1 MNKESLLSFGAKT
14 QSSNLDGFPSHLGC
28 GVLAPLQR
36 NIITRRNVNKRAKLV
51 SEDDQTNYK
60 RVVEDKRNY
69 LHNVVQI
76 ILSGGGRDL
85 PVCEINK
92 HVTALANYKHS
103 EQARLGDFVLNAID
117 KTFKDTVQQKAW
129 NALNIDNGVTASK
142 VFVEEFNSWNANLEL
157 LLKAFL
163 YLDRVYLLLHPKK
176 QPIQE
181 HGLRLFAETCLG
193 EDSEH
198 FRLIIEK
205 LIKSMHSTIIE
216 DPGLIDHKAF
226 ISLMRL
232 IGRIDFD
239 KTYVLIMGLEKVLS
253 LNYYHWNSLWMQS
266 PTTYFDKVLS
276 NLRNDILLFK
286 QMGYNETAA
295 TFARQVLRHTI
306 ITDLSKVLSTC
317 LAPLLDTTRS
327 TDLGILIKYLLAEG
341 ETVNADYV
349 KEVIYYFGM
358 HIQAESGRTL
368 ESCSISGKNP
378 IPELIKLRDRYF
390 DVCKNLL
397 YVNADKFE
405 FEVRSA
411 LSTTISSADNQNF
424 CLRQF
429 SKYCDSF
436 FKSKEIDIDAFIS
449 TLIAFFK
456 LTENKS
462 KLLSN
467 YERDL
472 SKRLLLGRN
481 FNFSMECKIVE
492 SLLSEVGE
500 GVDGS
505 KLKYM
510 IGDLRRCYDE
520 YSHVN
525 VDINF
530 FPLVLQKS
538 NWPDVPK
545 HSTDIKLP
553 EALQH
558 ALTTFTDYYVRSN
571 KKHKYQQLD
580 WTNYMFHQLTLL
592 VHFDKGPKDLQVN
605 LLQATVILL
614 FSEIDTI
621 TFKELHER
629 TGIDELLLHKVVSS
643 LSSTKFPLLR
653 RDGERFAFNFTF
665 WDKAQKIRPPMSKDK
680 ENAITEAVKK
690 AEKRIR
696 DDEIK
701 AAVVRNMKANK
712 TMLYPELIGQV
723 LMQLKS
729 EGEIL
734 VTDMKKA
741 VEQLIEQEYFK
752 RSDDGQTLIYIP

>member
-1 MNKESLLSFGAKT
+1 M
-14 QSSNLDGFPSHLGC
+14 
-28 GVLAPLQR
+28 
-36 NIITRRNVNKRAKLV
+36 
-51 SEDDQTNYK
+51 
-60 RVVEDKRNY
+60 
-69 LHNVVQI
+69 
-76 ILSGGGRDL
+76 
-85 PVCEINK
+85 
-92 HVTALANYKHS
+92 
-103 EQARLGDFVLNAID
+103 
-117 KTFKDTVQQKAW
+117 
-129 NALNIDNGVTASK
+129 
-142 VFVEEFNSWNANLEL
+142 
-157 LLKAFL
+157 
-163 YLDRVYLLLHPKK
+163 
-176 QPIQE
+176 
-181 HGLRLFAETCLG
+181 
-193 EDSEH
+193 
-198 FRLIIEK
+198 
-205 LIKSMHSTIIE
+205 
-216 DPGLIDHKAF
+216 
-226 ISLMRL
+226 
-232 IGRIDFD
+232 
-239 KTYVLIMGLEKVLS
+239 
-253 LNYYHWNSLWMQS
+253 
-266 PTTYFDKVLS
+266 
-276 NLRNDILLFK
+276 
-286 QMGYNETAA
+286 
-295 TFARQVLRHTI
+295 
-306 ITDLSKVLSTC
+306 
-317 LAPLLDTTRS
+317 
-327 TDLGILIKYLLAEG
+327 
-341 ETVNADYV
+341 
-349 KEVIYYFGM
+349 
-358 HIQAESGRTL
+358 
-368 ESCSISGKNP
+368 
-378 IPELIKLRDRYF
+378 
-390 DVCKNLL
+390 
-397 YVNADKFE
+397 
-405 FEVRSA
+405 
-411 LSTTISSADNQNF
+411 
-424 CLRQF
+424 
-429 SKYCDSF
+429 
-436 FKSKEIDIDAFIS
+436 
-449 TLIAFFK
+449 
-456 LTENKS
+456 
-462 KLLSN
+462 
-467 YERDL
+467 
-472 SKRLLLGRN
+472 
-481 FNFSMECKIVE
+481 
-492 SLLSEVGE
+492 LSEVGE

-752 RSDDGQTLIYIP
+752 RSDDGQTLIYIPWSQMNQFIFVQIMSIIKQEHPLDQGCESSAHQNMGS